1 MLKFCSVYEN
11 KFHGKIQ
18 ESIFLQENNYKFF
31 DLTNDV
37 YGFFYDV
44 RREIKNL
51 DLKIDLDI
59 NEVSLKIDNNNL
71 LTFTYQ
77 IKTNISEKQKQK
89 IKMNEWKVSDLN

>member
-31 DLTNDV
+31 DLTSDV

-44 RREIKNL
+44 RREIENL

-59 NEVSLKIDNNNL
+59 NEVLLKIDNNL
-71 LTFTYQ
+71 LTFAYQ
-77 IKTNISEKQKQK
+77 IKTNISEEQKQK
-89 IKMNEWKVSDLN
+89 IKIDEWIVSDLN